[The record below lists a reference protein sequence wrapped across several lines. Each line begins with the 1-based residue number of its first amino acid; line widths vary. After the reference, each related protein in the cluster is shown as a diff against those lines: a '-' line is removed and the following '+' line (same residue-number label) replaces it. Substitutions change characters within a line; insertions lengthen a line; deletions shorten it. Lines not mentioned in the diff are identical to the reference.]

1 MNRHEIRHGFS
12 QQFAAMV
19 GGKFVVIVAT
29 ILFWSMLLALLSCP
43 AWLPGLIEHSV
54 IR

>member
-1 MNRHEIRHGFS
+1 MNHNETRHIFS
-12 QQFAAMV
+12 QQFAALV
-19 GGKFVVIVAT
+19 GGKLVVILAT

-54 IR
+54 GR

>member
-1 MNRHEIRHGFS
+1 MNRHEIRHSFS
-12 QQFAAMV
+12 QQSNSMA
-19 GGKFVVIVAT
+19 GGKFVVILAT

-54 IR
+54 GR